1 MCDDHTLKITGISI
15 ININMF
21 NGTIR
26 IIHELQHVK
35 SLKKNLLSL
44 GQIDNLSSKT
54 HVENVIMKIVRDVLM
69 LIKTEKISVNL
80 FMIKRKT
87 L

>member
-1 MCDDHTLKITGISI
+1 
-15 ININMF
+15 MF
-21 NGTIR
+21 NGTIH
-26 IIHELQHVK
+26 IIHELRHVK

-44 GQIDNLSSKT
+44 GQINNLSCKT

-69 LIKTEKISVNL
+69 LIKTEKISANL